1 MAVHMLGNPC
11 NLDAL
16 QAIAAKHKLILIED
30 AAQAFGGSY
39 KGRRLGTIGKIGHL
53 LLQHL
58 QDHQRRRRRHGG
70 HG

>member
-1 MAVHMLGNPC
+1 MLGNPC

-16 QAIAAKHKLILIED
+16 EAIAKKHKLILIED

-39 KGRRLGTIGKIGHL
+39 KGKTAGHHREDRDL

-58 QDHQRRRRRHGG
+58 QDHQRR
-70 HG
+70 